1 MDFGFLAGLG
11 LGLSVGLGVALRIMA
26 ARDPVPRVSAPALP
40 RPPREPNTAVAMV
53 TPRQR
58 EEMTR

>member
-26 ARDPVPRVSAPALP
+26 ARDPVPRASVAPK
-40 RPPREPNTAVAMV
+40 PPGTSVAMV
-53 TPRQR
+53 SPRQR